1 MVSLVYFIGQ
11 HHPPRPTPFP
21 TPTKSTKGESFVV
34 LAAPWAWEEEKG
46 MRVAVKSID
55 IAQLVNRKIP
65 MN

>member
-34 LAAPWAWEEEKG
+34 LAAPWGEGGEG